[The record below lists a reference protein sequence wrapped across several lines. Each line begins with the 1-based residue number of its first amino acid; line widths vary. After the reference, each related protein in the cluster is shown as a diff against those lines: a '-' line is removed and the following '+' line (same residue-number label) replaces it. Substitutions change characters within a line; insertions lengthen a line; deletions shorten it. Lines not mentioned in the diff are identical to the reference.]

1 MCVDDSLS
9 LPLCTS
15 SLSCLPAELSPS
27 FSPSKIVKWLEKIRD
42 AEEGGRGSSCL
53 RYDDL

>member
-1 MCVDDSLS
+1 VWTTLS
-9 LPLCTS
+9 LPLHTS
-15 SLSCLPAELSPS
+15 SLSCLPVELSPS